1 MQASTPRADADLGRQ
16 RVVVDAFLAAS
27 RDGDF
32 DALLAVLDPDVVLR
46 ADTGAPTGL
55 VRGAVAVARQ
65 ALLFSRLARFRRP
78 AIVNGAIG
86 IVTNLAARLCG
97 EAAGGE
103 ILVSQR
109 ARVCLDSAFRVEPA
123 GELVLKGF
131 HRPVPAFRV
140 LL

>member
-1 MQASTPRADADLGRQ
+1 M
-16 RVVVDAFLAAS
+16 
-27 RDGDF
+27 
-32 DALLAVLDPDVVLR
+32 
-46 ADTGAPTGL
+46 GA
-55 VRGAVAVARQ
+55 
-65 ALLFSRLARFRRP
+65 RLAQGFATIGGIGFPGR
-78 AIVNGAIG
+78 IDYGAIG

-109 ARVCLDSAFRVEPA
+109 ARVCLDPSFRVEPA

-140 LL
+140 LG